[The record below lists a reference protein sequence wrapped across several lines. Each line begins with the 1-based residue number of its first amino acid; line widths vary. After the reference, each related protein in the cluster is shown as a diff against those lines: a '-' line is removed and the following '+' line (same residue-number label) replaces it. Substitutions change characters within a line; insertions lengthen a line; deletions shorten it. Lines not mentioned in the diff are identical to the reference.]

1 MPRSAASL
9 AWRAVNRFFQHNGPD
24 RAAAVAYYTLLSLLP
39 LLIFL
44 ISLGA
49 AVVGSFD
56 EAYRGT
62 LFLLRGIV
70 VHLDESS
77 LATLRAF
84 VERSQRF
91 RWPGILILAWTS
103 KRSIGALLGALET
116 VFEVKGRSIAR
127 GNLVSLALVFLLG
140 LGVLATLLLTTLLAA
155 LEGMVLRFAGAGGAS
170 VLSGFSAV
178 VVARVV
184 PVGIAVVFFYTL
196 YRLVPGGVIG
206 RRAAWAGALLATAL
220 WELAK
225 AAFAFYIRN
234 LAHYAGLYGALEAV
248 IVLGLWLELSVSI
261 VLLCAEVIA
270 LLVAAPT
277 PAA

>member
-155 LEGMVLRFAGAGGAS
+155 LEGTVLRFAGAGGAS

-178 VVARVV
+178 MVARVL

-196 YRLVPGGVIG
+196 YRLVPGGVVS

-225 AAFAFYIRN
+225 AGFAFYIRN